1 MTYQYHDESIIKSLP
16 EDTVFVFGSN
26 MAGQHAGGAARTAKE
41 FFGAVEGVGRGWAG
55 QSFAIPTMNE
65 HLQQMPLSQIQHY
78 VDDFK
83 IYAKNHPKMKYF
95 LTSIGCGIAGY
106 TVEEIAPMFKG
117 IAHNVIFPASFRP
130 FVEKALPKLTQKL
143 LHTIYRDSVIFT
155 PATDELIEVLALS
168 DNEKALAKII
178 LNTQMYPTDSNGR
191 DRVFEIQ
198 DILHNLNGKV
208 FEFQNNSEGPM
219 LFGAAILALLEL
231 YNINEQ
237 DFSDVWHGV
246 REISPPKPANKGRR
260 HVR

>member
-1 MTYQYHDESIIKSLP
+1 M
-16 EDTVFVFGSN
+16 
-26 MAGQHAGGAARTAKE
+26 
-41 FFGAVEGVGRGWAG
+41 
-55 QSFAIPTMNE
+55 
-65 HLQQMPLSQIQHY
+65 
-78 VDDFK
+78 
-83 IYAKNHPKMKYF
+83 
-95 LTSIGCGIAGY
+95 
-106 TVEEIAPMFKG
+106 
-117 IAHNVIFPASFRP
+117 
-130 FVEKALPKLTQKL
+130 
-143 LHTIYRDSVIFT
+143 IFT

-246 REISPPKPANKGRR
+246 REISPPKPANKARK

>member
-1 MTYQYHDESIIKSLP
+1 
-16 EDTVFVFGSN
+16 

-117 IAHNVIFPASFRP
+117 IAHNVIFPSSFRP

-208 FEFQNNSEGPM
+208 SEFQNNSEGQCY
-219 LFGAAILALLEL
+219 LVQRFWLYWNCIISTSKILAMYGMAYVKSRRQNLPTKRVSMFV
-231 YNINEQ
+231 NFNT
-237 DFSDVWHGV
+237 FK
-246 REISPPKPANKGRR
+246 SPSIKNAT
-260 HVR
+260 